1 MSKIRIAICDDYE
14 RAALAGADWSAVR
27 ERAEIVVFEQPFASL
42 DDAAQQLRDFDAI
55 CLMRERLSC
64 QAALLER
71 LPRLRFIVF
80 TGQRNAAVD
89 HVTAGRRGVV
99 VSNTPGGPVK
109 ACTAEQTW
117 ALILAGAKH
126 LAAADAGVRAGYWRG
141 DGQGARYPLPF
152 CLEGE
157 RLGVI
162 GLGAI
167 GERVARIGQAF
178 GMEVLAWSNN
188 LSEERAAEVGAR
200 RVARE
205 ELFSSCRVITLHLV
219 LSARSRGIVGA
230 ADLARM
236 APNSLL
242 VNTSRAGLVEDGALL
257 AALRSGRPAHA
268 ALDVF
273 TTEPLPASDPLLALP
288 NVTISPH
295 LGYATEPVFKAHHM
309 GMVEALGAWLAGA
322 PIRVVNADDLVK
334 PG

>member
-14 RAALAGADWSAVR
+14 GVALANADWRQVR
-27 ERAEIVVFEQPFASL
+27 ERAEVVVLEQPFKSL
-42 DDAAQQLRDFDAI
+42 DAAAAELRDFDAI
-55 CLMRERLSC
+55 CLMRERQPCS
-64 QAALLER
+64 AELLER

-89 HVTAGRRGVV
+89 HVAAGGQGIV

-117 ALILAGAKH
+117 ALILAGAKS
-126 LAAADAGVRAGYWRG
+126 LAAADAGVRAGNWRG
-141 DGQGARYPLPF
+141 DAQGARYRLPF

-157 RLGVI
+157 RLGVV

-178 GMEVLAWSNN
+178 GMEVLAWSSN
-188 LSEERAAEVGAR
+188 LSAERAAEVGAR
-200 RVARE
+200 LVTRD
-205 ELFSSCRVITLHLV
+205 ELFSSCRVVTLHLV
-219 LSARSRGIVGA
+219 LSQRSRAIVTG

-236 APNSLL
+236 GDGSLL
-242 VNTSRAGLVEDGALL
+242 VNTSRAGLIEDGALV
-257 AALRSGRPAHA
+257 AALRNGRPAHA

-273 TTEPLPASDPLLALP
+273 ATEPLRADDPLLRLP

-295 LGYATEPVFKAHHM
+295 LGYATEPVLKAHHQ
-309 GMVEALGAWLAGA
+309 GMVEALGAWLAGS
-322 PIRVVNADDLVK
+322 PIRVVNADDIVARS
-334 PG
+334 